1 MAMPRSVVRIIAAG
15 SMAAALVA
23 CGGGSD
29 NSSTGPTPVFTSV
42 SVSPVAPTVSVGATV
57 TMTALAKD
65 QNGAVFSAAPA
76 ATWSSSDE
84 TKATVGAA
92 TGVVT
97 GVANGTPTITASITV
112 GSITK
117 TGSQPVTV
125 TTPTSTAGVTATTGQ
140 AFEPPGVTIA
150 RASGTGTVTWTFQSL
165 AHTVTWDSKPGGAT
179 VADIDVTHND
189 QVSRDFTVAGH
200 YTYHCSIHPGMHGT
214 VDVQ

>member
-1 MAMPRSVVRIIAAG
+1 MPRSVVRIIAAA
-15 SMAAALVA
+15 SVAAALAA
-23 CGGGSD
+23 CGGSS
-29 NSSTGPTPVFTSV
+29 NNMSTGPTPVFTSV
-42 SVSPVAPTVSVGATV
+42 TVSPTAPTVSVGATV

-65 QNGAVFSAAPA
+65 QNGAAFSGAPA

-84 TKATVGAA
+84 TKATVDAA

-97 GVANGTPTITASITV
+97 GVADGTPTITASITV
-112 GSITK
+112 GSVTHS
-117 TGSQPVTV
+117 GSQPVTV
-125 TTPTSTAGVTATTGQ
+125 STPSATAAVTATTGQ

-165 AHTVTWDSKPGGAT
+165 AHTVTWDTQPTGAS
-179 VADIDVTHND
+179 VADIDPTQNA
-189 QVSRDFTVAGH
+189 QVARDFTVAGH

>member
-1 MAMPRSVVRIIAAG
+1 MLRSVACIIAAG
-15 SMAAALVA
+15 SVAAALVA
-23 CGGGSD
+23 CGGS
-29 NSSTGPTPVFTSV
+29 SSSTSTGPTPVFTSV
-42 SVSPVAPTVSVGATV
+42 TVAPVAPNVSVGATV

-65 QNGAVFSAAPA
+65 QNGAAFSGAPA
-76 ATWSSSDE
+76 AVWSSSDE
-84 TKATVGAA
+84 TKATVDAA

-97 GVANGTPTITASITV
+97 GVASGTPTITASVTV
-112 GSITK
+112 GSVNH

-125 TTPTSTAGVTATTGQ
+125 TTPTPTAGVTATTGQ

-165 AHTVTWDSKPGGAT
+165 AHTVTWDTQPGGAN
-179 VADIDVTHND
+179 VADIDPTQNA